1 MHEQREWPRYEAEQA
16 FALSA
21 HLGGKVYPCTVA
33 DVSLGGARLIFE
45 EMLPGNPMGDGVIEL
60 SHPEVE
66 TVACEAVWQSSQALG
81 VQFDFSEES
90 LGLISVCLRNMIDL
104 DQADS
109 S

>member
-1 MHEQREWPRYEAEQA
+1 MHEQREWPRYEAEQS

-21 HLGGKVYPCTVA
+21 HLDGKAFPCTVA

-45 EMLPGNPMGDGVIEL
+45 EILPGNPLGDGVIEL
-60 SHPEVE
+60 SHPEAE
-66 TVACEAVWQSSQALG
+66 TVTCEAVWQSSQAVG

-104 DQADS
+104 DQAGDG
-109 S
+109 